1 MSLFSLK
8 CMKEAAVDSF
18 ALFYRGEECLHE

>member
-1 MSLFSLK
+1 
-8 CMKEAAVDSF
+8 MKEAAVDSF